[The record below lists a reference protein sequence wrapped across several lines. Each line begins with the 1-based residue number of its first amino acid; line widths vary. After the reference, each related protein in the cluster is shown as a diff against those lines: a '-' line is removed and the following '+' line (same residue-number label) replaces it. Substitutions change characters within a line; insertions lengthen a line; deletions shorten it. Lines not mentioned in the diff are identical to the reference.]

1 MKKRVEQNVII
12 LNQETTIKVRPE
24 EAGPNTW
31 GIQIFHSFL
40 EYIIGANQV
49 LKFYSSL
56 DSPKT
61 GSGDHENV
69 YSGVSNNIEI
79 HDPNGKIY
87 DDCVKKAVHI
97 RETLSHI
104 PWHSSRNSMVFS
116 DLSNSTN

>member
-1 MKKRVEQNVII
+1 MNPWY
-12 LNQETTIKVRPE
+12 NIK
-24 EAGPNTW
+24 
-31 GIQIFHSFL
+31 L
-40 EYIIGANQV
+40 
-49 LKFYSSL
+49 YSSL

-79 HDPNGKIY
+79 YDPNGEIY

-104 PWHSSRNSMVFS
+104 PWHSSRNPMVFS
-116 DLSNSTN
+116 DLSNSTNKFLNVTVDDYIKNARNSIQYTKTVNSTYG